1 MTRCGPPQ
9 SELEQQCLYVQDSA
23 GLLQIPLLYRRQGSS
38 GLTDLGG
45 LLFLVDEPESV
56 VEDEVPWRRK
66 LHLVDTC
73 PASPHR
79 KQVTVCVRQTSGP
92 VKESDQRWGSA
103 QSHRRDGTA
112 AALRRKLRS
121 YFSQADGLK
130 SLLAPAIRPH
140 ILKELGTP

>member
-38 GLTDLGG
+38 GLTYLGG
-45 LLFLVDEPESV
+45 LLFVVDEPESV
-56 VEDEVPWRRK
+56 VEVEVPWVPEGRRK

-73 PASPHR
+73 PAAPHR
-79 KQVTVCVRQTSGP
+79 KQVTVFVRQTSGP

-130 SLLAPAIRPH
+130 SLLAPVIRP
-140 ILKELGTP
+140 IY